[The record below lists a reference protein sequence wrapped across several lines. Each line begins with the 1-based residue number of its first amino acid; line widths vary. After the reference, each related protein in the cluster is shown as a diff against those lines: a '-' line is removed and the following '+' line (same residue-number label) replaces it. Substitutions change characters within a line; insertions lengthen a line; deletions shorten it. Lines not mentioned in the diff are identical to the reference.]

1 MSIYTVHQP
10 PLGAADTLPAPEQF
24 AFVRDG
30 FSFWAFLAAALW
42 MLWHRMWLVLLI
54 YLVVAIGAETA
65 MHYAG
70 VPAAV
75 DSIAALFGSLLI
87 GLEAATLRRF
97 TLARRG
103 WQDVGI
109 VSGHDRQD
117 AEQRFFDAWVR
128 GAAGKPATPSAAP
141 SGPAPRPA
149 SPVPRVPQSP
159 DVVGLF
165 PKPDASP

>member
-10 PLGAADTLPAPEQF
+10 PLGAADPLPAPEKF

-30 FSFWAFLAAALW
+30 FSFWAFVAAGLW

-54 YLVVAIGAETA
+54 YVAAAVGADAA
-65 MHYAG
+65 MHYAR
-70 VPAAV
+70 VPVAAV
-75 DSIAALFGSLLI
+75 AIAGLFGSLLV

-103 WQDVGI
+103 WKDIGI

-128 GAAGKPATPSAAP
+128 AAAAKLAEPSAP
-141 SGPAPRPA
+141 PAYPA
-149 SPVPRVPQSP
+149 SSPVPRMPQSP
-159 DVVGLF
+159 DVIGLF